1 TSQQLPKNK
10 KPSNPRVT
18 FDGRHWW
25 ISVGFEESFEAQ
37 ELTNEPIGVDV
48 GLKELFV
55 ASNGMKERNIN
66 KDAKFKNLLKRKKS
80 AQRDMSR
87 RSKKGAKIQSAG

>member
-1 TSQQLPKNK
+1 M
-10 KPSNPRVT
+10 
-18 FDGRHWW
+18 
-25 ISVGFEESFEAQ
+25 
-37 ELTNEPIGVDV
+37 DV

-66 KDAKFKNLLKRKKS
+66 KDAKVKKLLKRKKS

-87 RSKKGAKIQSAG
+87 RFKKV